1 MGSLGRKMKRTN
13 HHETSKKVL
22 AANRLR
28 VRQEAEIRQWHDVGT
43 FMAKIQKDLNSIPL
57 QEFYLE
63 NEDGLS
69 ENEKMLIIQALRD
82 TNEYTKKTHFDT
94 IQTTASGGQSHG
106 SGESPSAGAGEIPP

>member
-1 MGSLGRKMKRTN
+1 
-13 HHETSKKVL
+13 
-22 AANRLR
+22 
-28 VRQEAEIRQWHDVGT
+28 
-43 FMAKIQKDLNSIPL
+43 MAKIQKDLNSIPL